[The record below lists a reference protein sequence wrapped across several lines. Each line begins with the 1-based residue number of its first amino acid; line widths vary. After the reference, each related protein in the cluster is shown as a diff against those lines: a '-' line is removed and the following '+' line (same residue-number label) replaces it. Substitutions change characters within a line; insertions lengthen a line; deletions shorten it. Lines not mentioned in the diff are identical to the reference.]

1 MMLDKLKE
9 LIKQKKSEKETVN
22 KISVKQIL
30 QEKNK
35 PALIKESD
43 NIYET
48 TINNVHNII
57 SPSLPK
63 MNTLIFVKSNDDY
76 ILVGKNDLN
85 LFNLMKSKVHYSKV
99 YDFGGTIV
107 NAKGDL
113 CVCFVSREEN
123 NFGNDCTKWLQD
135 YLTEHNI
142 LSSINKN
149 DLLIDNKYKV
159 ASWTFRKYNNYFLYG
174 IHVSINLNSDLIK
187 AICTKKTFKIPDCL
201 SKYNINYDDIKKL
214 IITKSKGTY
223 IK

>member
-123 NFGNDCTKWLQD
+123 NFGNDCTK
-135 YLTEHNI
+135 
-142 LSSINKN
+142 
-149 DLLIDNKYKV
+149 
-159 ASWTFRKYNNYFLYG
+159 
-174 IHVSINLNSDLIK
+174 
-187 AICTKKTFKIPDCL
+187 
-201 SKYNINYDDIKKL
+201 
-214 IITKSKGTY
+214 
-223 IK
+223 